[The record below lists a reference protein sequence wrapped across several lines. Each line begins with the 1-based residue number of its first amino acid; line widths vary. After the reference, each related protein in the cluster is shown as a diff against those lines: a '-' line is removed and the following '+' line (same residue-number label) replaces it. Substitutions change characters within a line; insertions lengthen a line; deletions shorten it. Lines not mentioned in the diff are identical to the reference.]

1 VNDLLSVGVRAYC
14 MDPSTLTAFANDY
27 GYENAFSKWIGI
39 VGKPQDLL
47 IALSGSGKSKNI
59 LKAVET
65 AEKMDMLVWKE
76 FGAEQGLDMQR
87 SEERQIKLG
96 HEVMKNLKGRVSET
110 ILIGG
115 GA

>member
-1 VNDLLSVGVRAYC
+1 
-14 MDPSTLTAFANDY
+14 
-27 GYENAFSKWIGI
+27 
-39 VGKPQDLL
+39 
-47 IALSGSGKSKNI
+47 
-59 LKAVET
+59 
-65 AEKMDMLVWKE
+65 MLVWKE